1 MRDKEATS
9 HDDFFDSFIFSFLAL
24 TGSPVSYYW
33 SKCKRIGKKP
43 KFPVA
48 ASMLMAV
55 MLLGTAAVSNIT
67 PGSVFAYR
75 NNQATSEANDCGNG
89 DEPFNILCQNLV
101 SQIQGDGNAVNLI
114 GSQTGGRE
122 IPGGSG
128 VPTIQVRMTVL
139 CPTDFVCPG
148 PRDFLNALSITTVP
162 QSVLER
168 GSVMDL
174 NPEQAV
180 QDIFFLDAT
189 ELQFSIRIDPSL
201 LPPAPPGLRLQL
213 DTQTYSG
220 TVNPEQS
227 STCIFSSEYV
237 PVQPPQ
243 G

>member
-1 MRDKEATS
+1 MYNYNEIRKRD
-9 HDDFFDSFIFSFLAL
+9 
-24 TGSPVSYYW
+24 
-33 SKCKRIGKKP
+33 P
-43 KFPVA
+43 KFVIA
-48 ASMLMAV
+48 TVITAV
-55 MLLGTAAVSNIT
+55 MLLGTTAIT
-67 PGSVFAYR
+67 TITTAESVFAYR
-75 NNQATSEANDCGNG
+75 NNQAASQANDCGNG
-89 DEPFNILCQNLV
+89 DGPFNIFCQNLF
-101 SQIQGDGNAVNLI
+101 SQIQGDGNAVNII

-162 QSVLER
+162 QSVPER

-201 LPPAPPGLRLQL
+201 LPPTPPGLRLQL
-213 DTQTYSG
+213 DTQTCSG
-220 TVNPEQS
+220 TVNTEQS
-227 STCIFSSEYV
+227 STCIFSNEYL
-237 PVQPPQ
+237 PL

>member
-1 MRDKEATS
+1 MHNKMHRNTLTIAIIAAMLLATTVIS
-9 HDDFFDSFIFSFLAL
+9 MSTTTENASA
-24 TGSPVSYYW
+24 Y
-33 SKCKRIGKKP
+33 KRNQ
-43 KFPVA
+43 A
-48 ASMLMAV
+48 ASQV
-55 MLLGTAAVSNIT
+55 
-67 PGSVFAYR
+67 
-75 NNQATSEANDCGNG
+75 NDCGNG
-89 DEPFNILCQNLV
+89 DEPFNILCQNLF
-101 SQIQGDGNAVNLI
+101 SQIQGDGNIANII
-114 GSQTGGRE
+114 GSQTGGVGRE

-162 QSVLER
+162 QSVPER

-201 LPPAPPGLRLQL
+201 LPSTPPGLRLQL
-213 DTQTYSG
+213 DTQTCSG
-220 TVNPEQS
+220 TVNTELS